1 MTPEE
6 TRRARGH
13 PAPMIG
19 TSATTGK
26 SLSGIAH
33 LRQSIRDILTTRKGT
48 RVMRRDYGSEIPA
61 LIDAPLTRET
71 IVDLYAETAI
81 AIAIWEPRVEVQQVM
96 IESAEPGRVV
106 IGLQGLYTPTGE
118 PITVDGIEVT

>member
-1 MTPEE
+1 
-6 TRRARGH
+6 
-13 PAPMIG
+13 MIG

-26 SLSGIAH
+26 PLSGTAH

-61 LIDAPLTRET
+61 LIDAPITRET

-81 AIAIWEPRVEVQQVM
+81 AIATWEPRIEVEQVT
-96 IESAEPGRVV
+96 IESSEPGHVV
-106 IGLQGLYTPTGE
+106 IGLQGIYTPTGE
-118 PITVDGIEVT
+118 PITVEGIEVT